1 MSLEEFYQLEQ
12 VLQASGQSKKEYLI
26 SKGINIY
33 IYSGQL
39 HSNWPNFYKNHT
51 NLYNYLKELG

>member
-1 MSLEEFYQLEQ
+1 MTLEEFYQLEQ
-12 VLQASGQSKKEYLI
+12 VFQASGQSKKEYLI
-26 SKGINIY
+26 SKGINLY
-33 IYSGQL
+33 TYLGQL